1 MIHNNYLYFLKLESY
16 HLLTY
21 VRCWGGLYEYEDRRK
36 EKYLLARKLTE
47 YRPSTLS
54 YLTSSGEVRT
64 ISSLDDRTI
73 HLQQAAV

>member
-16 HLLTY
+16 HLLKY
-21 VRCWGGLYEYEDRRK
+21 VRYHHGLYEYEDSRK

-47 YRPSTLS
+47 YQR
-54 YLTSSGEVRT
+54 SSITYINAAGVTRT